1 MLELNRLTEP
11 VRQMAEALAG
21 RQGKLQS
28 LVDQARRALETHAAV
43 TEDLR
48 ARLSQAVAVDPS
60 WRGAEPLEPRLD
72 VYHPLPEPLPAT
84 LMASDGSQIYPDPH
98 AAALY
103 YLLNVGAIVLRQGSG
118 QAPQVTTRSRLVFD
132 EAELYDE
139 VDRLVSTDQVNA
151 QRDLWELELLA
162 ELAAQER
169 ERSAGSQP
177 LVALSDGPLLLWMPQ
192 RLTDVEQA
200 RRVEMFAQAL
210 AALQRAGAVPLGY
223 VDRPRS
229 ANVVRLLH
237 LAELPADAITT
248 AALRSNRFA
257 GLSDRL
263 LFRDLPAGHRTA
275 LFAATSEINRSYA
288 AQGQRICFCYV
299 NMAAG
304 QADRPIIVRVEAPE
318 WAATAPGRLDA
329 ALAAVRADCRLA
341 GYPYVL
347 ARAHELAVVR
357 RHEQEALDAMVQVE
371 MIRHGLAPAPS
382 DKQAQKGLV
391 GQRR

>member
-1 MLELNRLTEP
+1 MLELNRLTES
-11 VRQMAEALAG
+11 VSQMAEALAG

-28 LVDQARRALETHAAV
+28 LADQARAALRAYAV
-43 TEDLR
+43 VTDALR
-48 ARLSQAVAVDPS
+48 ARLAEAVATDPS

-72 VYHPLPEPLPAT
+72 TYHPLPAPAPAT
-84 LMASDGSQIYPDPH
+84 LIASDGSQIYPDPH

-118 QAPQVTTRSRLVFD
+118 EAPQVITRSRLVFD

-139 VDRLVSTDQVNA
+139 ADRLIGTDHVNA
-151 QRDLWELELLA
+151 RRDLWELQLLA
-162 ELAAQER
+162 ELAAEER
-169 ERSAGSQP
+169 TAGTDARP
-177 LVALSDGPLLLWMPQ
+177 VVALGDGPLLLWMPQ
-192 RLTDVEQA
+192 RLADVEQE
-200 RRVEMFAQAL
+200 RRAAEFAQAL
-210 AALQRAGAVPLGY
+210 ADLQRAGAVPLGY

-237 LAELPADAITT
+237 LAGLPAEGITT
-248 AALRSNRFA
+248 AALRSNPFA

-275 LFAATSEINRSYA
+275 LFAVTSEINRSYQR
-288 AQGQRICFCYV
+288 QGQRICFCYV
-299 NMAAG
+299 NMAASP
-304 QADRPIIVRVEAPE
+304 ADRPIIVRVETPE
-318 WAATAPGRLDA
+318 WAAAEPGRLDA

-357 RHEQEALDAMVQVE
+357 RHEHEALEGMVQVE
-371 MIRHGLAPAPS
+371 MLRRGLAPAPS
-382 DKQAQKGLV
+382 DKQAQKSLV